1 MSPPIV
7 TLPIVNLPAV
17 QLEGITKTFPG
28 VNALSDVSFDVLPGE
43 VHALMGE
50 NGAGKS
56 TLMKV
61 LSGVYLPD
69 GGAIRLSGVEQR
81 FRSPRDAQ
89 DAGIRMIYQEL
100 TVLPNLDIGRNIL
113 LGREPQRA
121 GVIDRKAL
129 YAQAR
134 EILQSLNLQ
143 LDPRTPLERLSIG
156 QRQMVEIARA
166 VAAKPSVIVMDE
178 PTSSLG
184 RSEDEAL
191 FALIAT
197 LKARGVAIVY
207 ISHRMEEVFA
217 LADRITVLKDGQFVG
232 TRMVSDVNE
241 AVLIEMMIGRK
252 LEKPVRHS
260 VKRSANRVLEVRR
273 LSGGPRVKDVSFV
286 LHRGEVLGLAGLV
299 GAGRTE
305 TARMIFGA
313 DRRSRG
319 EILLEGK
326 RVSFSTPGEAIQH
339 GVMYVPEDRKTLGL
353 IVMHSVRQNMALPS
367 LPRLSK
373 LGIIDERAVSV
384 LTDEYIARLN
394 VRTPSSRQITELL
407 SGGNQQKVV
416 LAKWLAMR
424 PRVLILDEPTRG
436 IDVNAKAEVFALV
449 REVAALGVSVLL
461 ISSETPEVLRE
472 SDRIVV
478 FHEGRVAGELEA
490 ASATEAAVVSL
501 AFGQTPVQ
509 A

>member
-1 MSPPIV
+1 MNVSA
-7 TLPIVNLPAV
+7 VNTPAV
-17 QLEGITKTFPG
+17 QLKGITKTFPG
-28 VNALSDVSFDVLPGE
+28 VNALNDVSFDVRQGE

-61 LSGVYLPD
+61 LAGVYEPNK
-69 GGAIRLSGVEQR
+69 GAIRLSGVEQR
-81 FRSPRDAQ
+81 FKSPRDAQ

-100 TVLPNLDIGRNIL
+100 TVLPNLDVGRNML

-129 YAQAR
+129 YAQAQT
-134 EILQSLNLQ
+134 ILRSLNLQ

-166 VAAKPSVIVMDE
+166 VAANPSVIVMDE

-191 FALIAT
+191 FSLIAT
-197 LKARGVAIVY
+197 LKARGVAIIY

-217 LADRITVLKDGQFVG
+217 LADRITVLKDGQLVG
-232 TRMVSDVNE
+232 TRVAQEVTE
-241 AVLIEMMIGRK
+241 AALIEMMIGRK
-252 LEKPVRHS
+252 LEKAVRNS
-260 VKRSANRVLEVRR
+260 VKQSVDVVLEVRR
-273 LSGGPRVKDVSFV
+273 LSGGPRVKDVSFD

-313 DRRSRG
+313 DRRSGG
-319 EILLEGK
+319 EIILEGQPLA
-326 RVSFSTPGEAIQH
+326 FSNPREAIER
-339 GVMYVPEDRKTLGL
+339 GVMYVPEDRKALGL
-353 IVMHSVRQNMALPS
+353 VVMHSVRQNMALPS

-373 LGIIDERAVSV
+373 LGVIDERAISA
-384 LTDEYIARLN
+384 LTDEYIKRLN
-394 VRTPSSRQITELL
+394 IRTPSGRQIIELL

-449 REVAALGVSVLL
+449 REVAAQGVSVLL

-478 FHEGRVAGELEA
+478 FHEGRVSGELEA
-490 ASATEAAVVSL
+490 ATATEAAVVSL
-501 AFGQTPVQ
+501 AFGQPPAQTRVVH
-509 A
+509 

>member
-1 MSPPIV
+1 MNVVAVNAPP
-7 TLPIVNLPAV
+7 VNPPAV

-28 VNALSDVSFDVLPGE
+28 VNALINVSFDVLSGE
-43 VHALMGE
+43 IHALMGE

-61 LSGVYLPD
+61 LSGVYQPN
-69 GGAIRLSGVEQR
+69 GGSIRLGGVERQ

-100 TVLPNLDIGRNIL
+100 TVLPNLDVGRNIL
-113 LGREPQRA
+113 LGREPQRV
-121 GVIDRKAL
+121 GVIDRTAL
-129 YAQAR
+129 YAQAQG
-134 EILQSLNLQ
+134 ILQALNLP

-166 VAAKPSVIVMDE
+166 VAANPGVIVMDE

-184 RSEDEAL
+184 RFEDEAL

-232 TRMVSDVNE
+232 TRAAKDVNE
-241 AVLIEMMIGRK
+241 VALIEMMIGRK

-260 VKRSANRVLEVRR
+260 VKQSADLVLEVRR
-273 LSGGPRVKDVSFV
+273 LSGGPHVKDVSFV

-313 DRRSRG
+313 DRRSGG
-319 EILLEGK
+319 EVILEGQS
-326 RVSFSTPGEAIQH
+326 VSFHHPREAIQR
-339 GVMYVPEDRKTLGL
+339 GVMYVPEDRKALGL

-373 LGIIDERAVSV
+373 LGVTDERAISA
-384 LTDEYIARLN
+384 LTDEYIKRLN
-394 VRTPSSRQITELL
+394 VRTPSSRQIIELL

-490 ASATEAAVVSL
+490 ASATESAVVSL